1 MWQRIAHLPEAAVH
15 AAEMTSEARL
25 RASSAPPGA
34 IEVISSGAA
43 ARNHELPEA
52 REDVGRTLGA
62 PQPPPERVHAC
73 GFARGPLLL
82 PPICLHWDSTRTDT

>member
-25 RASSAPPGA
+25 CAISAPPGA

-43 ARNHELPEA
+43 ARSHMIPEA

-62 PQPPPERVHAC
+62 PLPPPERVHAC
-73 GFARGPLLL
+73 GFAQGPLHW
-82 PPICLHWDSTRTDT
+82 PPISLHSGGMRVVM